1 MDDWKKF
8 NETSLPEKG
17 FHSHLIMEDI
27 SDTDYTH
34 KKRVC
39 KDFKIKRIRRISGFV
54 CPKRY
59 IMVAER
65 KDRVKK
71 HILTDIDMLSMAGK
85 GIRGG
90 LCHCIHQY
98 SKANNRYRK
107 DYDKNK

>member
-27 SDTDYTH
+27 RDTDYTH

-59 IMVAER
+59 IVVAEK
-65 KDRVKK
+65 KDRVK
-71 HILTDIDMLSMAGK
+71 
-85 GIRGG
+85 
-90 LCHCIHQY
+90 
-98 SKANNRYRK
+98 
-107 DYDKNK
+107 